1 MKKVAIFALCA
12 VALCA
17 CDKHD
22 PILPGERQGI
32 FATDNVR
39 VLNTPVPDA
48 PENIAE
54 RESVDCPY
62 TQDNQNTIW
71 NGDKKIF
78 AGFPTNNYVIG
89 QKSPVCND
97 GFVFAGLSTGE
108 LVKVNPK
115 NRQIAWIADVYRQSN
130 LTGGASVL
138 DIIAPIQIV
147 GKYVYAGGLG
157 GAFCKISVATGNAAW
172 CTDIGVEYP
181 FIIANNDVAYVLDI
195 DNNLNAVRLR
205 DGAVYWRSAVEKAA
219 TPKYENKTVII
230 GREKFNAETGKGVS
244 D

>member
-115 NRQIAWIADVYRQSN
+115 NRQIAWIADVYRQKWKVKSEREDAQSYPTLSN
-130 LTGGASVL
+130 PMDGSLPGSSIHGIFLARVLEWGAT
-138 DIIAPIQIV
+138 
-147 GKYVYAGGLG
+147 
-157 GAFCKISVATGNAAW
+157 AFS
-172 CTDIGVEYP
+172 
-181 FIIANNDVAYVLDI
+181 
-195 DNNLNAVRLR
+195 
-205 DGAVYWRSAVEKAA
+205 
-219 TPKYENKTVII
+219 TPHS
-230 GREKFNAETGKGVS
+230 GQ
-244 D
+244 